1 MHYKKTETMRKLIL
15 MTIFLFLYQISEA
28 QTFQFQLFFEDAIGN
43 KDTLTIGY
51 DLNGTEFIDPSFGE
65 TNIIGIPLDSMF
77 DVRITNAFFNN
88 GNATFHTKKQI
99 LPDSCSGWWFPV
111 VSIDIKS
118 KNWPV
123 TARWDNSLFNTE
135 CREGSVFTSINPGGW
150 WDTGSPS
157 DLNRVELANENQV
170 TFMSNYDSSWG
181 YNENYAYI
189 NSSNDTIPVF
199 WMAFGDSTLISLGV
213 ESISVAVNS
222 YPNPVKD
229 VFYIDIQNY
238 LVKEI
243 QVVDMIGRSKIV
255 DFKNGYV
262 DMRNFH
268 SGYYLIMICR
278 KDGKTQKIRIIKE

>member
-1 MHYKKTETMRKLIL
+1 MKNLIL
-15 MTIFLFLYQISEA
+15 MTILLCFYQMSEA
-28 QTFQFQLFFEDAIGN
+28 QTFQFQMSFEDAIGN

-51 DLNGTEFIDPSFGE
+51 DINGTEFIDPSFGE
-65 TNIIGIPLDSMF
+65 TNIIGIPLDSTF

-99 LPDSCSGWWFPV
+99 LPDSCSGWWFPI

-123 TARWDNSLFNTE
+123 TARWDNSLFNIE
-135 CREGSVFTSINPGGW
+135 CREGSVFTSYHPGGW
-150 WDTGSPS
+150 WDVGGFPS
-157 DLNRVELANENQV
+157 NLNRVELANVNQV
-170 TFMSNYDSSWG
+170 SFTSNDYPSSG

-199 WMAFGDSTLISLGV
+199 WMAFGNSSLISLDV
-213 ESISVAVNS
+213 ENASFEFKS

-229 VFYIDIQNY
+229 FFFIDIQNDW
-238 LVKEI
+238 VKDVRLI
-243 QVVDMIGRSKIV
+243 DMMGRSKMV
-255 DFKNGYV
+255 DLKNGYI

-268 SGYYLIMICR
+268 AGYYLIMICG
-278 KDGKTQKIRIIKE
+278 KDGKTQKLKIIKE

>member
-1 MHYKKTETMRKLIL
+1 M
-15 MTIFLFLYQISEA
+15 
-28 QTFQFQLFFEDAIGN
+28 FFEDAIGD

-51 DLNGTEFIDPSFGE
+51 DINGTEFIDPSFGE
-65 TNIIGIPLDSMF
+65 TNIIGIPLDSTF
-77 DVRITNAFFNN
+77 DVRVTNAFFNN

-111 VSIDIKS
+111 VSIDIKC

-123 TARWDNSLFNTE
+123 TATWDNTSFNIE
-135 CREGSVFTSINPGGW
+135 CREGSVFTSFHPGGW
-150 WDTGSPS
+150 WDVGGFPS
-157 DLNRVELANENQV
+157 DLNRVELANANHV
-170 TFMSNYDSSWG
+170 TFTSNYNPTSG
-181 YNENYAYI
+181 YDENYAYI

-213 ESISVAVNS
+213 ESISVDVNS

-229 VFYIDIQNY
+229 VFYIDIQDY
-238 LVKEI
+238 LVKDI
-243 QVVDMIGRSKIV
+243 KVVDMMGRSKIV
-255 DFKNGYV
+255 DFKNGYI

-278 KDGKTQKIRIIKE
+278 KDGKTQNIKIIKE